1 MFKEHFEKKEVIKK
15 ETGER
20 VWIKSDRFNPLLH
33 EECEQGTL
41 VVEGVLLEEQP
52 PVKAQPSAEKCIN
65 PSNKRRNKK

>member
-1 MFKEHFEKKEVIKK
+1 MFKEHFEKKEVIRK

-52 PVKAQPSAEKCIN
+52 PIITQPSIEDGIN
-65 PSNKRRNKK
+65 SSKKRRNKK